1 MTNHTPTLPSIT
13 SSHGAPAADLA
24 VNAARARSRL
34 RSNVAVAARILPT
47 HYPLRTFIAVNPL
60 DGLRHLPFA
69 TAAFRAGELYG
80 ARATLSEDAFRAYYA
95 QGRITPDDLD
105 QALTRRYPHLGEAT
119 ASAASTSTLATFD
132 ALRVLQADLLVGAP
146 APDPVRVYR
155 TRSEQIAP
163 SVADQIDQLSS
174 RWCAAYLTAE
184 TTAWPMPE
192 HPGGFYASWRTLA
205 HRDPTLSRSLRSALR
220 AVPERADDA
229 ALTALDALGV
239 LEAAH
244 RDYLIAHLTQ
254 QPGWPAH
261 IRWHNSHTAPS
272 RILLL
277 DYLAIR
283 LTYEALLLD
292 GRRPPATPATT
303 LPPGTAARP
312 AGLSH
317 RTADVCAAL
326 GMARHCDE
334 EHHNVA
340 RLLTTLPVQDRTLVW
355 LDAFEHHYRDE
366 LLRRLPLRD
375 PAPGVTGSA
384 TEPAAESSAARSRS
398 TAQVVCCIDTRSEGL
413 RRHLEGRGDYE
424 TLGFA
429 GFFAVAIRYT
439 DLAAGASN
447 DLCPVLIQPS
457 FSVTETPAPGTDL
470 AAQRHL
476 AGLQTMTGAHA
487 AFHNAKDDTVSPF
500 ALAEAS
506 GWFAGAASAI
516 RTVSP
521 RAGSALARITR
532 RRVVP
537 SASTEVSIETGFSIT
552 DRVLY
557 ARTALTTMGL
567 IRNFARL
574 VVFCAHGST
583 TSNNPYQASLD
594 CGACGGQRGGPTAR
608 TAAQMLNDP
617 AVRAGLGEQGID
629 IPDDTWFLAAEH
641 DTASD
646 QITLLDEYLVP
657 AGHRGDLAR
666 LREDLTAAGR
676 LLAAERSALLPN
688 TSRRARTNPKQAHRH
703 ARTRSADW
711 AQVYP
716 EWGLAG
722 NAAFI
727 IGPRAQTRG
736 IDLHRRA
743 FLHSYQHQDDRDGTV
758 LETIL
763 TAPLIVAQWI
773 NAQYYFSTVAPH
785 VFGAGSKTIHN
796 VLGGLGVLS
805 GHSGD
810 LQLGLPWQSVAIGD
824 TLVHEPMRL
833 LTVIHAPTQRI
844 DTIVDRNPILQE
856 LLHGQWFTF
865 TAPDQLTG
873 TWQQRTT
880 TGWHP
885 WAGLRTKDETP
896 TTTEPDHHQGTP
908 A

>member
-1 MTNHTPTLPSIT
+1 MTN
-13 SSHGAPAADLA
+13 D
-24 VNAARARSRL
+24 RARSRL

-60 DGLRHLPFA
+60 EGLRHLRFE

-80 ARATLSEDAFRAYYA
+80 ARATLSEGAYRDYYA
-95 QGRITPDDLD
+95 QGRITSDDLD
-105 QALTRRYPHLGEAT
+105 HALCRRYSHLAGSSESESSSQSVAT
-119 ASAASTSTLATFD
+119 TSAGGAFD
-132 ALRVLQADLLVGAP
+132 ALGVLRADLLFGAP

-174 RWCAAYLTAE
+174 RWCAAYLTAD
-184 TTAWPMPE
+184 TTAWPMAE
-192 HPGGFYASWRTLA
+192 HADGFYAAWRLLA
-205 HRDPTLSRSLRSALR
+205 HRDPTLSRSIRSSLR
-220 AVPERADDA
+220 AAPERADDA
-229 ALTALDALGV
+229 ALSALDTLGV
-239 LEAAH
+239 IDAAH

-261 IRWHNSHTAPS
+261 IRWHNGHTAPS
-272 RILLL
+272 RIVLL

-303 LPPGTAARP
+303 LAPGVASQP
-312 AGLSH
+312 AGLSR

-326 GMARHCDE
+326 GITRPSDQQ
-334 EHHNVA
+334 HHDVA
-340 RLLTTLPVQDRTLVW
+340 RLLAMLPVNDRTLVW

-366 LLRRLPLRD
+366 LLHRLPVRD
-375 PAPGVTGSA
+375 VCAGNGSGTARGFAVESPAAPGAGSPA
-384 TEPAAESSAARSRS
+384 TRPN
-398 TAQVVCCIDTRSEGL
+398 AQVVCCIDTRSEGL
-413 RRHLEGRGDYE
+413 RRHLEGRGNYE

-457 FSVTETPAPGTDL
+457 FSVTETPAPGTGL
-470 AAQRHL
+470 KARRHL
-476 AGLQTMTGAHA
+476 AGLQVLTGAHG
-487 AFHNAKDDTVSPF
+487 AFHSAKDDTVSPF

-506 GWFAGAASAI
+506 GWFAGPVSAA
-516 RTVSP
+516 RTVAP
-521 RAGSALARITR
+521 RAGSAMARLVR

-537 SASTEVSIETGFSIT
+537 PTSTQVSIETGFGIT

-557 ARTALTTMGL
+557 ARIALSTMGL
-567 IRNFARL
+567 IRDFARL

-608 TAAQMLNDP
+608 TATEMLNNP
-617 AVRAGLGEQGID
+617 AVRSGLREQGID

-641 DTASD
+641 DTATD
-646 QITLLDEYLVP
+646 QIAVLDEHLIPV
-657 AGHRGDLAR
+657 GHHGDLAR
-666 LREDLTAAGR
+666 LCADLEEAGR
-676 LLAAERSALLPN
+676 LLAAERSVLLPN
-688 TSRRARTNPKQAHRH
+688 TSRRARTNPTQAHRH

-743 FLHSYQHQDDRDGTV
+743 FLHSYQQQQDDGDGTV

-773 NAQYYFSTVAPH
+773 NAQYYFSTVAPR

-796 VLGGLGVLS
+796 VLGGVGVLS
-805 GHSGD
+805 GHAGD
-810 LQLGLPWQSVAIGD
+810 LQLGLPWQSVANGN

-856 LLHGQWFTF
+856 LLSGEWFTF
-865 TAPDQLTG
+865 TAPDESTG
-873 TWQQRTT
+873 TWHRRTA
-880 TGWHP
+880 TGWQP
-885 WAGLRTKDETP
+885 WSRP
-896 TTTEPDHHQGTP
+896 
-908 A
+908 